1 MQLNSVIGS
10 PAYRTVHHWLMRC
23 EKRPMIEETDF
34 LVNTYVLGL
43 QMWFM
48 VMNVV
53 LMANLHY
60 FRHLILAN
68 YDRDDRLKWRLL
80 NRRQIVLHK
89 LRRAQEN
96 KSQLK
101 FCQVTLFQKYKLREL
116 SRYKENKVYVNR
128 FCDFP
133 IAKTL

>member
-60 FRHLILAN
+60 FRHLILAK

-89 LRRAQEN
+89 LRREQEN
-96 KSQLK
+96 KNQSSLFDENLRHFLDNVFQTLK
-101 FCQVTLFQKYKLREL
+101 FKSEIIPVINQPVL
-116 SRYKENKVYVNR
+116 
-128 FCDFP
+128 
-133 IAKTL
+133 